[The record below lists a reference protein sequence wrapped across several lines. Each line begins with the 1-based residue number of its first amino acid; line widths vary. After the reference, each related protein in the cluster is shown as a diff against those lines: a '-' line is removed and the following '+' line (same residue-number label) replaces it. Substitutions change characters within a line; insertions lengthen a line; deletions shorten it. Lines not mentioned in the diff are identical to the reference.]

1 MKEQILTIKEHQ
13 RRKCDGS
20 LVREKEPII
29 VPFVVTK
36 INIFLLALIGN
47 QVTSDK
53 EVPKV
58 LCQGKGLCSLFRLL
72 HCN

>member
-13 RRKCDGS
+13 GPKCDGR
-20 LVREKEPII
+20 VREKEPTI
-29 VPFVVTK
+29 VRSHKNQHLFVS
-36 INIFLLALIGN
+36 LIGN

-58 LCQGKGLCSLFRLL
+58 LCQGKGFCSLFRYYIAI
-72 HCN
+72 N

>member
-13 RRKCDGS
+13 GPKCDGR
-20 LVREKEPII
+20 VREKEPTIGSY
-29 VPFVVTK
+29 VVTK